1 MRQQKIGLNFLPSKM
16 SSINAVLLAAGEGQR
31 LRPLTKFWPK
41 SLMPVHGIPLME
53 YWLSDLIRC
62 GIDPIYVNTCYLA
75 EVVEEYLARDRFNQ
89 RVHILREQKL
99 LGTGG
104 TILKLSDQLLD
115 RPTMVIH
122 ADNWCGFKL
131 DKMIDHHIN
140 ERPPHCLI
148 TMMTFE
154 TETPSTCG
162 IVELDKNNV
171 VQAFHEKISHPPG
184 NRANAAVYLIEP
196 EVVIWM
202 KAHGAQDFSIDVL
215 PNFLGKIS
223 TIHNTSFHRDIGN
236 IWSLIDAQGDLARST
251 IWEKQDNW
259 LRHFKSNAIHQL
271 LNDFS
276 KKKQIP

>member
-1 MRQQKIGLNFLPSKM
+1 M
-16 SSINAVLLAAGEGQR
+16 SSVNALLLAAGEGQR
-31 LRPLTKFWPK
+31 LKPLTKFWPK

-53 YWLSDLIRC
+53 YWLSDLFRC
-62 GIDPIYVNTCYLA
+62 GIDPIFVNTCYLA
-75 EVVEEYLARDRFNQ
+75 EVVEEYLARDRFKHK
-89 RVHILREQKL
+89 VHILREQNL

-104 TILKLSDQLLD
+104 TILKLSDHLLD
-115 RPTMVIH
+115 RPTIVIH

-131 DKMIDHHIN
+131 DKMIAHHMS

-171 VQAFHEKISHPPG
+171 VQAFHEKISNPPG
-184 NRANAAVYLIEP
+184 NTANAAVYLIEP
-196 EVVIWM
+196 DVIFWM

-223 TIHNTSFHRDIGN
+223 TIHNNSFHRDIGN
-236 IWSLIDAQGDLARST
+236 IWSLIAAQGDLVRST
-251 IWEKQDNW
+251 IWEKEDNW
-259 LRHFKSNAIHQL
+259 LKNFKSNPIHQL
-271 LNDFS
+271 LNDLS
-276 KKKQIP
+276 EKKHVQ